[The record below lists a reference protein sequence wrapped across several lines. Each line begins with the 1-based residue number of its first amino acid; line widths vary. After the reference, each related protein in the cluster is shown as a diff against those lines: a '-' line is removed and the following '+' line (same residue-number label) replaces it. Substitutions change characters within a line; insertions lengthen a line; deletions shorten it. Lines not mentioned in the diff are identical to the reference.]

1 MPELEFLANMNIS
14 PLTVEALR
22 REGLSIIRVSEVLDR
37 KSKDTEILDYA
48 RIHNKVI
55 ITQDLDF
62 SALLA
67 IGGYAKPS
75 VVNVRLENATPE
87 FVTKRIKE
95 ALPKIEEEL
104 KRGAVVSIDE
114 VSARYQNLPI
124 TL

>member
-22 REGLSIIRVSEVLDR
+22 REGLHVIRVSEVLDK

-48 RIHNKVI
+48 RTHNKVI

-62 SALLA
+62 STLLA

-75 VVNVRLENATPE
+75 VVNIRLENAVPE

>member
-22 REGLSIIRVSEVLDR
+22 KEGWSIIRVSEVLDR
-37 KSKDTEILDYA
+37 MSKDTDILDYA
-48 RIHNKVI
+48 RIHNMII

-75 VVNVRLENATPE
+75 VVNLRLENATPDI
-87 FVTKRIKE
+87 VTKRIKE
-95 ALPKIEEEL
+95 VLPAIEEEL
-104 KRGAVVSIDE
+104 KRGAVVSVDE

-124 TL
+124 SL

>member
-22 REGLSIIRVSEVLDR
+22 KAKINIVRVSDVLDR
-37 KSKDTEILDYA
+37 RSKDTEILDYA
-48 RIHNKVI
+48 RTHNKVI

-75 VVNVRLENATPE
+75 VINIRLENAAPLS
-87 FVTKRIKE
+87 VTKRIKE
-95 ALPKIEEEL
+95 ALPNIEEEL
-104 KRGAVVSIDE
+104 KKGAVVSVDE
-114 VSARYQNLPI
+114 VAARYQMLPI
-124 TL
+124 SL

>member
-1 MPELEFLANMNIS
+1 MPEFEFLANMNIS

-22 REGLSIIRVSEVLDR
+22 KEGWSIIRVSEVLDR
-37 KSKDTEILDYA
+37 KSKDIDILDYA
-48 RIHNKVI
+48 RIHNKII

-75 VVNVRLENATPE
+75 VVNLRLENASPE
-87 FVTKRIKE
+87 FVTKRIAE
-95 ALPKIEEEL
+95 VLPAIEEEL
-104 KRGAVVSIDE
+104 KRGAVVSVDE

-124 TL
+124 SL